1 MSSERINVLIVDDSG
16 IMRRILMT
24 ALSKH
29 ADIQVIGHAEN
40 GQVAV
45 DKVRASPPDI
55 ITLDVEM
62 PVMDGITALKEIRKF
77 NPKIPIIMFSAFTQ
91 RGAKATMDAL
101 TNGASDYVGK
111 PSNIQNPEE
120 AFKFLDEH
128 LIPKIRSLCA
138 RSRSSG
144 IAPSL
149 RDRGIDRRES
159 QGISKPKIG
168 LVKSNFVVKESS
180 MSPVVRDVN
189 RPLMPIDG
197 IVIGVS
203 TGGPAALMRVFEL
216 WNAPLKVPIFIVQ
229 HMPPVFTQLLANRLT
244 EIGVIPVMEPYD
256 GQEAQAGKAYIAPG
270 GWHMYLKRQGTKVF
284 MGLNDDPPE
293 NSCRPAVD
301 VLFRSAALVY
311 KRSLLGVVLTGMGQD
326 GLLGAQDILRENGSV
341 IVQDQETSV
350 IWGMPGVI
358 AKADL
363 ADKILPLDEIPNEIL
378 YRTQI

>member
-1 MSSERINVLIVDDSG
+1 LIVDDSA

-29 ADIQVIGHAEN
+29 DDINVIGHAEN
-40 GQVAV
+40 GQIAV
-45 DKVRASPPDI
+45 DKVRLAPPDI

-62 PVMDGITALKEIRKF
+62 PIMDGIAALKEIRKF
-77 NPKIPIIMFSAFTQ
+77 NSKIPIVMFSAFTQ
-91 RGAKATMDAL
+91 RGAKATIDAL

-111 PSNIQNPEE
+111 PTNIENPEE
-120 AFKFLDEH
+120 AFKFLDET
-128 LIPKIRSLCA
+128 LIPKIRSLTA
-138 RSRSSG
+138 KSKMLTT
-144 IAPSL
+144 APSL
-149 RDRGIDRRES
+149 RDRGIERRES
-159 QGISKPKIG
+159 QGLAAAIVPKSPIISTPNLNFPK
-168 LVKSNFVVKESS
+168 VTRQE
-180 MSPVVRDVN
+180 N
-189 RPLMPIDG
+189 RPLTPIDG

-216 WNAPLKVPIFIVQ
+216 WKSPLNVPIFIVQ

-244 EIGVIPVMEPYD
+244 DVGVIPVMEPYD

-270 GWHMYLKRQGTKVF
+270 GWHMALKRVGTKVII
-284 MGLNDDPPE
+284 GLNDDPPE

-301 VLFRSAALVY
+301 VLFRTAAQVY

-326 GLLGAQDILRENGSV
+326 GLLGTQDILRENGTV

-350 IWGMPGVI
+350 IWGMPGAI

-363 ADKILPLDEIPNEIL
+363 AEKILPLDEIPNEIL

>member
-1 MSSERINVLIVDDSG
+1 
-16 IMRRILMT
+16 MRRILMT

-62 PVMDGITALKEIRKF
+62 PVMDGIAALKEIRKF
-77 NPKIPIIMFSAFTQ
+77 NPKIPIVMFSAFTQ
-91 RGAKATMDAL
+91 RGARATMDAL

-120 AFKFLDEH
+120 AFKFLDEN

-138 RSRSSG
+138 KSKNSNL
-144 IAPSL
+144 APSL
-149 RDRGIDRRES
+149 RERGNERRES
-159 QGISKPKIG
+159 QGLSNPAAG
-168 LVKSNFVVKESS
+168 LVKPSFVVQKSS
-180 MSPVVRDVN
+180 LAPVLRQEN
-189 RPLMPIDG
+189 RPLSPIDG

-216 WNAPLKVPIFIVQ
+216 WKSPLRVPIFIVQ

-256 GQEAQAGKAYIAPG
+256 GQEAQPGKAYIAPG

-301 VLFRSAALVY
+301 VLFRSAAQVY

-326 GLLGAQDILRENGSV
+326 GLLGAQDILRENGTV

-350 IWGMPGVI
+350 IWGMPGAV

-363 ADKILPLDEIPNEIL
+363 AEKVLPLDEIPNEIL

>member
-29 ADIQVIGHAEN
+29 ADIHVIGHAEN

-77 NPKIPIIMFSAFTQ
+77 NPKIPIVMFSAFTQ

-138 RSRSSG
+138 RSRNGSV
-144 IAPSL
+144 APSL
-149 RDRGIDRRES
+149 RDRGNERRES
-159 QGISKPKIG
+159 QSVSNPVTG
-168 LVKSNFVVKESS
+168 LVKSNFVVQKSS
-180 MSPVVRDVN
+180 ISPVTRDVN
-189 RPLMPIDG
+189 RPLLPIDG

-216 WNAPLKVPIFIVQ
+216 WKAPLKVPIFIVQ

-244 EIGVIPVMEPYD
+244 EFGVIPVMEPYD

-284 MGLNDDPPE
+284 IGLNDDPPE

-363 ADKILPLDEIPNEIL
+363 ADKVLPLDEIPNEIL

>member
-1 MSSERINVLIVDDSG
+1 
-16 IMRRILMT
+16 MRRILMT

-29 ADIQVIGHAEN
+29 ADIHVIGHAEN

-77 NPKIPIIMFSAFTQ
+77 NTKIPIVMFSAFTQ

-138 RSRSSG
+138 RSRNGSV
-144 IAPSL
+144 APSL
-149 RDRGIDRRES
+149 RDRGNERRES
-159 QGISKPKIG
+159 QSVSNPVTG
-168 LVKSNFVVKESS
+168 LVKSNFVVQKSS
-180 MSPVVRDVN
+180 ISPVTRDVN
-189 RPLMPIDG
+189 RPLLPIDG

-216 WNAPLKVPIFIVQ
+216 WKSPLKVPVFIVQ

-284 MGLNDDPPE
+284 IGLNDDPPE

-363 ADKILPLDEIPNEIL
+363 ADKVLPLDEIPNEIL